1 VGKPARRGQNFH
13 ALQFPNSQALDNP
26 LRIENCAECTNR
38 PTLNEAMF
46 VLLLDINAICKLAY
60 SARKEK
66 GETEIERKVKNSTEK

>member
-26 LRIENCAECTNR
+26 LQIENCAECTNR
-38 PTLNEAMF
+38 PTLNVAMF
-46 VLLLDINAICKLAY
+46 VLLLDINAIICKLAY

-66 GETEIERKVKNSTEK
+66 KEREKS